1 MSEQDTAIVSALAAE
16 KLGEIETLVA
26 TLAGVE
32 GQLEGGYAKL
42 AYLLRDASENRYWE
56 GPYKSFG
63 EFVTH
68 LSSKYYLGRASLYN
82 YMSTAREL
90 GDDVTQEQLNN
101 MGISKAMV
109 LRDAKKEKGIL
120 PADSVSKAV
129 ESGVTVKELK
139 KLLFE
144 ASNDF
149 GPDDG
154 TWMDCGFEFYAS
166 DEERALINDAANA
179 ARRIDPVI
187 EEKGKDFMQR
197 KEILLRFCR
206 EFLAA
211 YADQV
216 MEGGKGL

>member
-1 MSEQDTAIVSALAAE
+1 MSSETVALVSAVGAE
-16 KLGEIETLVA
+16 KLGEIEKLVA

-56 GPYKSFG
+56 GLYKSFG
-63 EFVTH
+63 EFMSH
-68 LSSKYYLGRASLYN
+68 LRDQYPLGRAQLYN
-82 YMSTAREL
+82 YLSTARDL
-90 GDDVTQEQLNN
+90 GEDVNQDQLNA

-109 LRDAKKEKGIL
+109 LRDAKNEKGSI
-120 PADSVSKAV
+120 SESAV
-129 ESGVTVKELK
+129 TAAQDPKITVKELK

-144 ASNDF
+144 ASNEF
-149 GPDDG
+149 TDDG
-154 TWMDCGFEFYAS
+154 TWMDCGFEFYVT
-166 DEERALINDAANA
+166 DEERALIQDAANA
-179 ARRIDPVI
+179 ARRVDPVI
-187 EEKGKDFMQR
+187 DDKGKDFMQR

-216 MEGGKGL
+216 VEGGKGL